1 MCDARNIREVSALD
15 IDMMGFDFYPSS
27 ERFVQMISSQA

>member
-15 IDMMGFDFYPSS
+15 IDMMGFDFILRASALC
-27 ERFVQMISSQA
+27 R